1 MNGKFFLYPY
11 QEGQVVTLKKT
22 HPCGGKT
29 WKLLRVGAEV
39 LMYCE
44 TCGHKMSLKRAALE
58 KACVSVT
65 EAPDDGSEK
74 TEGK

>member
-1 MNGKFFLYPY
+1 M
-11 QEGQVVTLKKT
+11 VTLKKT

-39 LMYCE
+39 LMCCE

-58 KACVSVT
+58 KVCVSV
-65 EAPDDGSEK
+65 SEGE
-74 TEGK
+74 T

>member
-1 MNGKFFLYPY
+1 MGEEHMNGKFFLYPY
-11 QEGQVVTLKKT
+11 TEGQVVTLKKT

-29 WKLLRVGAEV
+29 WKLIRVGAEV
-39 LMYCE
+39 LMCCE

-65 EAPDDGSEK
+65 DPV
-74 TEGK
+74 EGE